1 MSLYKN
7 IIYPTLT
14 YAERQI
20 GLINTKTYNALV
32 LSLNL
37 RDSSIGKIPSRISSE
52 DEQRSMGWFIG

>member
-37 RDSSIGKIPSRISSE
+37 RDSSIGKIPSRIASE

>member
-32 LSLNL
+32 LSLSL
-37 RDSSIGKIPSRISSE
+37 RDKAIGKTPSRIASE
-52 DEQRSMGWFIG
+52 DEQRSMGWFVG

>member
-37 RDSSIGKIPSRISSE
+37 RDSSTGKIPSRIASE